1 MNIKHLFFALL
12 FSIPVFAQQK
22 QLETSVNVTKN
33 KIGAA
38 FKLRIKAQV
47 KTNEKVVF
55 PDVKNIGKL
64 EVIESYPV
72 DTVKKEGVYELTKK
86 YDLTQFDAGKY
97 TISSIKVL
105 IDNKPAFSDS
115 IPVEVKDVV
124 VDTLQQKMYDIKPI
138 IAVEKQMGD
147 WWKYLLGFFIIGL
160 IGFLTYKLVKK
171 WQTKKAAAEVYK
183 TPIEKATVL
192 LNSLEKKS
200 LWQKGDIKAYYSEL
214 TEIAR
219 NYIEEII
226 QIPAMESTSAEL
238 IAGLKKA
245 ALKKKINIKPETIQN
260 LEQVLQQADL
270 VKFAKSK
277 PLDFE
282 ITEDANKI
290 QKAILTLDN
299 AVLAATTKISEE
311 EMLLN
316 EAQKQRQ
323 LALILKQKRKKRLAI
338 TIAVVLFLVLSSAL
352 YIVATKGFDYLKDSI
367 IGHPTKELLEGEWV
381 TSQYGNPAISISTP
395 KVLKRMDL
403 KKQLPADGLA
413 LIKDMS
419 SFGYGSIISD
429 PFYVMISTLKY
440 KQDMQIDLS
449 KSLEGS
455 LKFMEA
461 KGAQNLILK
470 QQDFTTKQGVTGK
483 RGFGTFTILDPIKK
497 QSIDFYYEVIVF
509 GQDGGLQQIIVLHE
523 AADNYASQIT
533 AKMMESIA
541 LENLNN

>member
-64 EVIESYPV
+64 EVIESYPI

-115 IPVEVKDVV
+115 ISVEVKDVV

-138 IAVEKQMGD
+138 IKVEKQMGD
-147 WWKYLLGFFIIGL
+147 WWKYLLGFVIIVF

-171 WQTKKAAAEVYK
+171 WQTKKATVEVYK

-192 LNSLEKKS
+192 LDSLEKKS

-238 IAGLKKA
+238 IAGLKTA

-338 TIAVVLFLVLSSAL
+338 AIAVVLFLVLSSAL

-381 TSQYGNPAISISTP
+381 TSQYGNPVVSISTP
-395 KVLKRMDL
+395 KVLKRIDL
-403 KKQLPADGLA
+403 KKELPANGLA

-419 SFGYGSIISD
+419 SFGYGSLLDS
-429 PFYVMISTLKY
+429 FYVMVSTLKY
-440 KQDMQIDLS
+440 KQDTQIDLS
-449 KSLEGS
+449 KTVEGS
-455 LKFMEA
+455 LKFLEA

-470 QQDFTTKQGVTGK
+470 QQDFSTKQGVTGK
-483 RGFGTFTILDPIKK
+483 RGYGTFTILDPIKK
-497 QSIDFYYEVIVF
+497 QSTNFYYEIIVF
-509 GQDGGLQQIIVLHE
+509 GQEGGLQQVLILHQE
-523 AADNYASQIT
+523 NDNYANEIT
-533 AKMMESIA
+533 TKMIESIA
-541 LENLNN
+541 LENTNN